1 MKFVRRNILG
11 QLENAADKSFTMG
24 EMRPQGSAGVFCCH
38 LLFDLLITKTRK
50 EVSMRAKRSLAL
62 LLCTV
67 FVMACMMFVSACAGK
82 ERENLSESVQYSEL
96 VSEGKENNTFA
107 ELFSI
112 EHFSDGHGRS
122 YSRIEIYDK
131 DKALNSAWLLLPE
144 GVTTVSGL
152 PEKTN
157 LMTASDRENI
167 MVSSAS
173 TMSLI
178 NAMGALDKVP
188 MTTSD
193 TTWRIEEI
201 KNAIESGQVQEVG
214 KYNAPDY
221 EKILTINAEKNV
233 TFAVFSTMID
243 YEPEVEGMLSEECGL
258 RIMRDQ
264 SSSEGHPL
272 ARTEWIKIYGEI
284 FDMRE
289 QSDEVFNEQVDI
301 LNETLEKIG
310 EKPETERKSVLIFY
324 TTSSKDTYYVRN
336 AADYVTE
343 LVNLAGGKQVS
354 EIGAGKSGNT
364 KMDQETFVATCSQAD
379 YVLYNWTS
387 GASGV
392 SDETLQG
399 LMDARLGEWF
409 KDFKAYKDGNVWRTS
424 NDFYQKMDKMGEMV
438 MDIYNMLYND
448 DAGNSLTYVN
458 RLTNDTPPVEEPDE
472 PSDVETGCGA
482 NLHGGYV
489 STMMLLLG
497 AVVFVLVK
505 RKSMR

>member
-1 MKFVRRNILG
+1 
-11 QLENAADKSFTMG
+11 
-24 EMRPQGSAGVFCCH
+24 
-38 LLFDLLITKTRK
+38 
-50 EVSMRAKRSLAL
+50 MRAKRGLAL
-62 LLCTV
+62 FLCATFLLGCTLI
-67 FVMACMMFVSACAGK
+67 VSACARK
-82 ERENLSESVQYSEL
+82 TEKNEAETVQYIEL
-96 VSEGKENNTFA
+96 VSQGKDSNVFA

-112 EHFSDGHGRS
+112 EHFSDGQGRA

-131 DKALNSAWLLLPE
+131 NKELNSAWLLLPE
-144 GVTTVSGL
+144 GVTSVIGL

-157 LMTASDRENI
+157 LMTESDRENI

-201 KNAIESGQVQEVG
+201 KKAIASGQVQEVG
-214 KYNAPDY
+214 KYNTPDY
-221 EKILTINAEKNV
+221 EKILMIGAEKKV
-233 TFAVFSTMID
+233 TLAVFSTMID
-243 YEPEVEGMLSEECGL
+243 YEPEVEEMLGNSCGL

-284 FDMRE
+284 FGMRE
-289 QSDEVFNEQVDI
+289 QSDAVFNDQVGI

-310 EKPETERKSVLIFY
+310 ELAETDRKSVLIFY
-324 TTSSKDTYYVRN
+324 TTSSKETYYVRN

-364 KMDQETFVATCSQAD
+364 KMDQETFAATCSQAD

-392 SDETLQG
+392 EDETLQG
-399 LMDARLGEWF
+399 LIDARLGNWF
-409 KDFKAYKDGNVWRTS
+409 KEFKAYKDGNVWRTS

-448 DAGNSLTYVN
+448 EVSDTLEYVN
-458 RLTNDTPPVEEPDE
+458 RLSE
-472 PSDVETGCGA
+472 
-482 NLHGGYV
+482 
-489 STMMLLLG
+489 
-497 AVVFVLVK
+497 
-505 RKSMR
+505 